1 MGDRS
6 ELLTKIQV
14 QRMWLEDARG
24 KSLAPQLETW
34 KNKYL
39 AANNL
44 THLDTQGLEQLLK
57 ALESMTK
64 ATVSNAEELD
74 SQARERIKVGDY
86 SIRFVKKI
94 VEDDE
99 YF

>member
-1 MGDRS
+1 MDRS
-6 ELLTKIQV
+6 ELLTRIQV
-14 QRMWLEDARG
+14 QRMWLEDIRG
-24 KSLAPQLETW
+24 KSLAPQLEIW

-44 THLDTQGLEQLLK
+44 THLDAQGLEQLLK

-74 SQARERIKVGDY
+74 SQMRERIKSGDY
-86 SIRFVKKI
+86 SIRFVEKI

>member
-1 MGDRS
+1 MDPS
-6 ELLTKIQV
+6 ELLAHIQC
-14 QRMWLEDARG
+14 QQMWLEDIRG
-24 KSLAPQLETW
+24 KSLAPQLEAW

-39 AANNL
+39 ATNNL

-57 ALESMTK
+57 ALESMVK
-64 ATVSNAEELD
+64 AAVSNFEELD
-74 SQARERIKVGDY
+74 SQARERIKAGDY
-86 SIRFVKKI
+86 SIRFVEKI

>member
-1 MGDRS
+1 MDRAD
-6 ELLTKIQV
+6 LLAKIQV
-14 QRMWLEDARG
+14 QQMWLEDLRG
-24 KSLAPQLETW
+24 KSLAPQLEAW

-57 ALESMTK
+57 ALESMPKTAVSDVEALDLKIRDRIK
-64 ATVSNAEELD
+64 AGDYAIRFAEE
-74 SQARERIKVGDY
+74 
-86 SIRFVKKI
+86 I
-94 VEDDE
+94 VDEE

>member
-1 MGDRS
+1 MDRS
-6 ELLTKIQV
+6 ELLTRIQV
-14 QRMWLEDARG
+14 QRMWLEDIRG
-24 KSLAPQLETW
+24 KSLAPQLEIW

-44 THLDTQGLEQLLK
+44 THLDTQGLEQLFK
-57 ALESMTK
+57 ALESMSK
-64 ATVSNAEELD
+64 ATVSNVEELD
-74 SQARERIKVGDY
+74 SQMRERIKSGDY
-86 SIRFVKKI
+86 SIRFVEKI